1 MGWMPSYPTFDRNPL
16 DLADEAAAAGRPVA
30 EHVVEQ
36 LKSGDLRFACEDPD
50 APENFPRILSIWRA
64 NLLGSS
70 GKGNEYFLKHLLGTD
85 TSLRAT
91 EAAGGQPAAGRRV
104 ARRGARGE
112 ARPAAHPRL
121 PPDQHD
127 DLLRRRA
134 AGGHLVREARPQHH
148 RHAPVH
154 ALVQPGDRA
163 AVADPHRL
171 GRLAD
176 ASPTK
181 FSELAAGHLGT
192 RKDVVAV
199 PLLHDTPDA
208 MANPHGIVRDWKHG
222 ECEPVPGVT
231 MPKLV
236 EVERDYAAVGAKMA
250 ALGPLMEKLGTTTKG
265 ITYDVTRLGR
275 LPAREERRGPGR
287 GRPTAGPSLERDVH
301 ACEAILAL
309 SGTTNGHLA
318 TQGFKTLEKRTGTL
332 LHDLAAEHEGKQITF
347 ADTQAAPMPVITS
360 PEWSGSETG
369 GRRYS
374 PFTINV
380 ERLKPWHTLTG
391 RQHFY
396 LDHDWMSRAR
406 RGAAGLPAT
415 AEHGRAVR
423 RARRSAT
430 SASWG

>member
-30 EHVVEQ
+30 EHVVDQ

-50 APENFPRILSIWRA
+50 SPENFPRILAIWRA

-70 GKGNEYFLKHLLGTD
+70 GKGNEYFLKHLLGAD
-85 TSLRAT
+85 SSLRAS
-91 EAAGGQPAAGRRV
+91 EAAEGQRPQDVDWHDEAPEGKLDLLLTPGLPA
-104 ARRGARGE
+104 
-112 ARPAAHPRL
+112 
-121 PPDQHD
+121 DQHD

-148 RHAPVH
+148 RHAPVR
-154 ALVQPGDRA
+154 ALVQPRDRA

-176 ASPTK
+176 DRHEVQRARRRAPRHPHATWSPCRCCTTPPTRWPTRTAW
-181 FSELAAGHLGT
+181 SGT
-192 RKDVVAV
+192 GR
-199 PLLHDTPDA
+199 
-208 MANPHGIVRDWKHG
+208 HG

-236 EVERDYAAVGAKMA
+236 EVERDYAAVGAQDA
-250 ALGPLMEKLGTTTKG
+250 GARPADGEARHDDQGRHLRR
-265 ITYDVTRLGR
+265 DRVGR
-275 LPAREERRGPGR
+275 LPARRRTARSAADP
-287 GRPTAGPSLERDVH
+287 PTAGPSLKRDVH

-347 ADTQAAPMPVITS
+347 ADTQAAPVPVITS
-360 PEWSGSETG
+360 PGVVRVG
-369 GRRYS
+369 DRR
-374 PFTINV
+374 PALLAV
-380 ERLKPWHTLTG
+380 HDQRRAAQALAHADRPAALLPRPRL
-391 RQHFY
+391 
-396 LDHDWMSRAR
+396 DDRAR
-406 RGAAGLPAT
+406 RGPARST
-415 AEHGRAVR
+415 GRR
-423 RARRSAT
+423 
-430 SASWG
+430 